1 MYPQSVQV
9 ISVLPE
15 FLAAPTGRKFVKEE
29 ISTSL
34 TSLRSREMEVEEAKM
49 KMRMKVKTE
58 VEMEGPRPDRVR
70 CRRRTRTCQSRGAVC
85 VDRLIW
91 RGSKVSTI
99 TTPTVTTSPR

>member
-1 MYPQSVQV
+1 M

-49 KMRMKVKTE
+49 KMRMKME
-58 VEMEGPRPDRVR
+58 VEVKGPRPDRGR
-70 CRRRTRTCQSRGAVC
+70 RRRRRTGRSRVVFC

-91 RGSKVSTI
+91 RGGKVSTV